1 MDEPLPRANKK
12 SGQVSYHDQAQ
23 LHELQVFAGEETR
36 RTHYSTILEVENSCE
51 GCIKYGKSNRMCL
64 RSIREGV
71 VHMSN
76 SDWGMSRGGGM
87 HGFGYMSNAEVRTK
101 TTFVH

>member
-36 RTHYSTILEVENSCE
+36 RTHYSTILGAYLS
-51 GCIKYGKSNRMCL
+51 GF
-64 RSIREGV
+64 REANKLLK
-71 VHMSN
+71 H
-76 SDWGMSRGGGM
+76 
-87 HGFGYMSNAEVRTK
+87 
-101 TTFVH
+101 